1 VTTDAELDEKLARL
15 GRRVEAQR
23 NAVRDELERCG
34 LLGSVEEA
42 RARFGAKLVWFKSDR
57 LEVGTEIPAGVVP
70 TDHQPRRVDGTGK
83 SFLDAAHGHAK
94 SPQARPAYKPP
105 RRRKGKAKAA
115 KAAGSRFSGPDP
127 MAWIDRG

>member
-1 VTTDAELDEKLARL
+1 MTDEIDEKLARL

-70 TDHQPRRVDGTGK
+70 TDHQPRRVAVGFTE
-83 SFLDAAHGHAK
+83 SN
-94 SPQARPAYKPP
+94 RPAKRKKSKA
-105 RRRKGKAKAA
+105 RRPTQPVTTWHDR
-115 KAAGSRFSGPDP
+115 
-127 MAWIDRG
+127 ID